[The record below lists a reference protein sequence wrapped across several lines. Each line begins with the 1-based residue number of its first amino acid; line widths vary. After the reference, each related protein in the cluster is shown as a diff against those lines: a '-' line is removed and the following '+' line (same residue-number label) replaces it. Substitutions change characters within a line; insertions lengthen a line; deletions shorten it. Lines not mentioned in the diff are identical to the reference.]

1 MCGILEVLISAPP
14 VMLLALL
21 LYAVVDRDQVE
32 QSVARKL
39 NEWENS

>member
-32 QSVARKL
+32 ESVERKL
-39 NEWENS
+39 QKWDR

>member
-21 LYAVVDRDQVE
+21 LYAVVDREQIEESVE
-32 QSVARKL
+32 RKL
-39 NEWENS
+39 NEWNNS

>member
-32 QSVARKL
+32 ESVVRKL
-39 NEWENS
+39 QKWDR